1 MKVIKWL
8 SVIFG
13 VYVAFVVLFESVYL
27 GYFQPS
33 FEESGIPM
41 LLLTTTDAD
50 GETSDRMLARF
61 ETDGKI
67 YLSAHHWPRAWYHRA
82 RNNPAVQA
90 QVDGITA
97 AYTAVPISGAEFERV
112 AADHPLPLPVRF
124 LMGFPPPRDI
134 LRLDPTLE

>member
-1 MKVIKWL
+1 MKVVKWL
-8 SVIFG
+8 SVVFG

-50 GETSDRMLARF
+50 GKTSDRMLARF

-67 YLSAHHWPRAWYHRA
+67 YLSAHHWPRGWYHRA
-82 RNNPAVQA
+82 RNKLGP
-90 QVDGITA
+90 
-97 AYTAVPISGAEFERV
+97 
-112 AADHPLPLPVRF
+112 
-124 LMGFPPPRDI
+124 
-134 LRLDPTLE
+134 

>member
-1 MKVIKWL
+1 MKVVKWL

-50 GETSDRMLARF
+50 GKTSDRMLARF
-61 ETDGKI
+61 
-67 YLSAHHWPRAWYHRA
+67 
-82 RNNPAVQA
+82 RNRRKN
-90 QVDGITA
+90 
-97 AYTAVPISGAEFERV
+97 
-112 AADHPLPLPVRF
+112 LPVCPS
-124 LMGFPPPRDI
+124 LATGLVPSSA
-134 LRLDPTLE
+134 

>member
-1 MKVIKWL
+1 M
-8 SVIFG
+8 
-13 VYVAFVVLFESVYL
+13 VLFESVYL

-67 YLSAHHWPRAWYHRA
+67 YLSAHHWPRGWPTA
-82 RNNPAVQA
+82 RTSGTGTSRR
-90 QVDGITA
+90 D
-97 AYTAVPISGAEFERV
+97 YRSHTAVPISGAEFERV

-124 LMGFPPPRDI
+124 LMGFPP
-134 LRLDPTLE
+134 LGTSCG

>member
-1 MKVIKWL
+1 MRVAKWL
-8 SVIFG
+8 GVVFG
-13 VYVAFVVLFESVYL
+13 VYVGLVIIFETLYL
-27 GYFQPS
+27 GLYQPS

-50 GETSDRMLARF
+50 GETNDRMLARF

-67 YLSAHHWPRAWYHRA
+67 YLSAHHWPRGWYHRA

-90 QVDGITA
+90 EIDGITSS
-97 AYTAVPISGAEFERV
+97 YTAVPISGAEFARV

-134 LRLDPTLE
+134 LRLDPTSQ

>member
-1 MKVIKWL
+1 MKVVKWL

-67 YLSAHHWPRAWYHRA
+67 YLSAHHWPRGWYHRA

-124 LMGFPPPRDI
+124 LMGFPPPLSLI
-134 LRLDPTLE
+134 HI

>member
-1 MKVIKWL
+1 MKVVKWL

-13 VYVAFVVLFESVYL
+13 VYVTFVVLFESVYL

-67 YLSAHHWPRAWYHRA
+67 YLSAHHWPRGWYHRA

-124 LMGFPPPRDI
+124 LMGFPPQGHPAVR
-134 LRLDPTLE
+134 PNA

>member
-8 SVIFG
+8 SVVFG
-13 VYVAFVVLFESVYL
+13 VYVAFVVIFESVYL

-50 GETSDRMLARF
+50 GETNDRMLARF

-67 YLSAHHWPRAWYHRA
+67 YLSAHHWPRGWYHRA

-90 QVDGITA
+90 EVDDITA
-97 AYTAVPISGAEFERV
+97 AYSGAHKRRRIR
-112 AADHPLPLPVRF
+112 AGRCRSSTATAGAILN
-124 LMGFPPPRDI
+124 GFSTPRDI

>member
-1 MKVIKWL
+1 MRVAKWL
-8 SVIFG
+8 SVVFG
-13 VYVAFVVLFESVYL
+13 VYVGLVIIFETLYL
-27 GYFQPS
+27 GLYQPS

-50 GETSDRMLARF
+50 GETNDRMLARF

-67 YLSAHHWPRAWYHRA
+67 YLSAHHWPRGWYHRA

-90 QVDGITA
+90 EIDDITSS
-97 AYTAVPISGAEFERV
+97 YTAVPISGAEFERV

-124 LMGFPPPRDI
+124 LMGFPPPE
-134 LRLDPTLE
+134 TSCG